1 MIDAIMKH
9 INNYFVVDLH
19 DDVELIIVD
28 GSADLPFLQDG
39 QYYLIAG
46 SVFNDGV
53 HKYGEGGLINETPV
67 SVTVYSLA
75 PPKSFLDVV
84 DEISAYSQNEQNADT
99 TGYTSESFGGY
110 SYTKGTG
117 TNGAPIGWKEVFSSK
132 LNDWRKL

>member
-1 MIDAIMKH
+1 VIDAVMKH
-9 INNYFVVDLH
+9 INNYFVVDSH
-19 DDVELIIVD
+19 DVELNVVN
-28 GSADLPFLQDG
+28 GSADLPFLQEG

-46 SVFNDGV
+46 SVFNNGV
-53 HKYGEGGLINETPV
+53 HVYGNGGLTEETPV

-75 PPKSFLDVV
+75 PPKAFLDVV
-84 DEISAYSQNEQNADT
+84 DEITAYQEKNQDV

-110 SYTKGTG
+110 SYSKGTG